1 VWLKITKHLG
11 PAFFIN
17 RSRSRSR
24 NAKRHL
30 SQNTCKLA
38 RTPTLIKKKNLMV
51 TKSVLK
57 EKKTVEKKRE
67 GMGSFALG
75 TILSIVIKV

>member
-1 VWLKITKHLG
+1 
-11 PAFFIN
+11 
-17 RSRSRSR
+17 
-24 NAKRHL
+24 
-30 SQNTCKLA
+30 
-38 RTPTLIKKKNLMV
+38 MV